1 MQKAHLLAAG
11 AGWQLETHA
20 IGDRAIDEVLD
31 SYAAVIHQLGLKDH
45 RFRIVHAGIST
56 PAVEK
61 RLRELNVLVDGNPPF
76 VYWIGSW
83 FLKYGPERVRWSY
96 PAKSYIENGIIE
108 AAGSDVPVTPLSPWW
123 GIWAAVVRRDLQ
135 SGQILAPE
143 ERISVEQA
151 LTLYTRN
158 GAYAGFE
165 EDRKGA
171 LEPGKLADF
180 IVVDRDVLAIPADEL
195 KDVKVLQTFVSGRS
209 VYDGLSPGHVQ

>member
-1 MQKAHLLAAG
+1 
-11 AGWQLETHA
+11 
-20 IGDRAIDEVLD
+20 
-31 SYAAVIHQLGLKDH
+31 
-45 RFRIVHAGIST
+45 
-56 PAVEK
+56 
-61 RLRELNVLVDGNPPF
+61 
-76 VYWIGSW
+76 
-83 FLKYGPERVRWSY
+83 VRWCY
-96 PAKSYIENGIIE
+96 PAKSYIGNGIIE

-123 GIWAAVVRRDLQ
+123 GIWAAVVRTDLQ

-171 LEPGKLADF
+171 LELGKLADF
-180 IVVDRDVLAIPADEL
+180 IVVDRDVLAVPVDEL

-209 VYDGLSPGHVQ
+209 VYDGLSAGQVQ